1 MNKYYNEA
9 IIGNKNIVASFS
21 KKGEMLRLFYPTR
34 DYKQFIE
41 NMHTGV
47 KVNDSAI
54 IYLHEDINNE
64 YEQYYTENTNILN
77 TKIKNTYFNLSILQT
92 DFVPISKDIIIKK
105 LTFTNQNTID
115 LNVNFLIYSKL
126 LSNYNNM
133 VGSKVENNILMQYS
147 HDYTYSIFSK
157 TPILS
162 YRLNNSNEDIK
173 SGLLYDKDYIGM
185 ASDSA
190 VSFDIG
196 MLKPGESKEIEIFIH
211 INDNKQKYKFDE
223 IIEEIE
229 KIRKTDTIK
238 ELENTKKY
246 WEEFVKS
253 HDGLEIFTKKEK
265 WQKLLTGEEQTNES
279 TYKKYLEMR
288 KVYVRS
294 ILLFPLL
301 SNEETGGISASIE
314 IDEART
320 KSGRYSYCWPRDAV
334 FVTKALDILKM
345 EKQTTKFYTNFS
357 KQTQSKNGMWEQRF
371 YTDGRLAPC
380 WGYQIDETAS
390 IIYGI
395 YEHYKITKDK
405 NFLIKTYQM
414 CEKAVKALTKFQ
426 LGTFSNGG
434 TITFENINTKGQLG
448 ALENKLS
455 KILKLQKI
463 YNDEIVKTYESYD
476 LWEMNEGIH
485 LYSLSAIYAAFEAM
499 IKIKRELNISE
510 GIEELENSAEYIKNY
525 CLNKFYDEQTKTFKR
540 NNKDNI
546 TDISILGVVVPFKM
560 LDKNNQIVKNTIQK
574 IDLNLRTYTG
584 GYIRFKNDNYLGGN
598 NPWPIATLWMAL
610 YNIENKKLAEARKQI
625 EFVTKTSTNSGLL
638 AEQVDNETMKAKWV
652 IGLGWSHA
660 MYIIALKSL
669 L

>member
-1 MNKYYNEA
+1 MKKYYNEA

-34 DYKQFIE
+34 DYRQFIE
-41 NMHTGV
+41 TMHTGV
-47 KVNDSAI
+47 KVNDSNI

-64 YEQYYTENTNILN
+64 YEQYYTQNTNIIN

-92 DFVPISKDIIIKK
+92 DFVPITKDIIIKK
-105 LTFTNQNTID
+105 LTFTNENTID

-126 LSNYNNM
+126 LSNNNNM
-133 VGSKVENNILMQYS
+133 VGSKVENNILIQYS
-147 HDYTYSIFSK
+147 HDYTFSIFSK

-173 SGLLYDKDYIGM
+173 SGLLHDKDYIGM
-185 ASDSA
+185 ANDSA

-211 INDNKQKYKFDE
+211 INENNKKYKFDE

-229 KIRKTDTIK
+229 KLRKTDTK
-238 ELENTKKY
+238 RELENTKKY

-253 HDGLEIFTKKEK
+253 HDALQIFTNQEK
-265 WQKLLTGEEQTNES
+265 WQKLLTGEEQTNEN

-288 KVYVRS
+288 KIYVRT

-301 SNEETGGISASIE
+301 SNEETGGISAAIE

-334 FVTKALDILKM
+334 FLSKALDILKM
-345 EKQTTKFYTNFS
+345 NDQTTKFYTNFS

-371 YTDGRLAPC
+371 YTDARLAPC

-390 IIYGI
+390 IIYGV
-395 YEHYKITKDK
+395 YEHYKITKDI
-405 NFLIKTYQM
+405 NFLKQTHEM
-414 CEKAVKALTKFQ
+414 CQKGIDA
-426 LGTFSNGG
+426 LGTFLNASSVPFASQKYKFEVFSNSVYN
-434 TITFENINTKGQLG
+434 TSDVYARFKNSNNQERFITH
-448 ALENKLS
+448 
-455 KILKLQKI
+455 
-463 YNDEIVKTYESYD
+463 ESYD

-485 LYSLSAIYAAFEAM
+485 LYSLSAIYAAFKAM
-499 IKIKRELNISE
+499 AQIKRELNIIE
-510 GIEELENSAEYIKNY
+510 GIEELENNAKRIKEYCIN
-525 CLNKFYDEQTKTFKR
+525 NFYDENTKTLKR

-546 TDISILGVVVPFKM
+546 TDISMLGAVVPFEM
-560 LDKNNQIVKNTIQK
+560 IDKNSEIVKNTIEK

-584 GYIRFKNDNYLGGN
+584 GYIRFENDNYLGGN
-598 NPWPIATLWMAL
+598 NPWVISTLWMAL
-610 YNIENKKLAEARKQI
+610 YNIENKKLEEARKQI
-625 EFVTKTSTNSGLL
+625 EFVIKTATNNGFL
-638 AEQVDNETMKAKWV
+638 AEQVDNEKMEAKWV

-660 MYIIALKSL
+660 MYIIALYSL

>member
-1 MNKYYNEA
+1 MKKYYNEA

-34 DYKQFIE
+34 DYRQFIE
-41 NMHTGV
+41 TMHTGV
-47 KVNDSAI
+47 KVNDSNI

-64 YEQYYTENTNILN
+64 YEQYYTQNTNIIN

-92 DFVPISKDIIIKK
+92 DFVTITKDIIIKK
-105 LTFTNQNTID
+105 LTFTNENTIG

-126 LSNYNNM
+126 LSNNNNM

-147 HDYTYSIFSK
+147 HDYTFSIFSK

-173 SGLLYDKDYIGM
+173 SGILHDKDYIGM

-211 INDNKQKYKFDE
+211 INENNEKYKFDE

-229 KIRKTDTIK
+229 KIRSIDTK
-238 ELENTKKY
+238 RELENTKKY

-253 HDGLEIFTKKEK
+253 HDGLQIFTKEEK
-265 WQKLLTGEEQTNES
+265 WQKLLTGEETNEN

-288 KVYVRS
+288 KVYTRS

-301 SNEETGGISASIE
+301 SNEETGGISAAIE

-334 FVTKALDILKM
+334 FLSKALDILKM
-345 EKQTTKFYTNFS
+345 NDQTTKFYTNFS

-371 YTDGRLAPC
+371 YTDARLAPC

-390 IIYGI
+390 IIYGV
-395 YEHYKITKDK
+395 YEHYKTTKDI
-405 NFLIKTYQM
+405 NFLKETYEM
-414 CEKAVKALTKFQ
+414 CQKATEALTKFQ
-426 LGTFSNGG
+426 LGTFPNRKSV
-434 TITFENINTKGQLG
+434 TFENFPLG
-448 ALENKLS
+448 NVPNEKSVTFGN
-455 KILKLQKI
+455 
-463 YNDEIVKTYESYD
+463 YNSEERFITHESYD

-485 LYSLSAIYAAFEAM
+485 LYSLSAIYAAFKAM
-499 IKIKRELNISE
+499 AQIKRELNIIE
-510 GIEELENSAEYIKNY
+510 GIEELENNAEKIKEY
-525 CLNKFYDEQTKTFKR
+525 CINNFYDENTKTLKR

-546 TDISILGVVVPFKM
+546 TDISMLGAVVPFEM
-560 LDKNNQIVKNTIQK
+560 IDKNSEIVKNTIEK

-584 GYIRFKNDNYLGGN
+584 GYIRFENDNYLGGN
-598 NPWPIATLWMAL
+598 NPWVISTLWMAL
-610 YNIENKKLAEARKQI
+610 YNIENKKLEEARKQI
-625 EFVTKTSTNSGLL
+625 EFVIKTATNNGFL
-638 AEQVDNETMKAKWV
+638 AEQVDNETMGAKWV

-660 MYIIALKSL
+660 MYILALTNL

>member
-1 MNKYYNEA
+1 MKKYYNEA

-21 KKGEMLRLFYPTR
+21 KEGEMLRLFYPTR
-34 DYKQFIE
+34 DYRQFIE
-41 NMHTGV
+41 CMHTGV
-47 KVNDSAI
+47 KVNDSSV

-105 LTFTNQNTID
+105 LTFTNENNIE

-133 VGSKVENNILMQYS
+133 VGSKIENNILMQYS
-147 HDYTYSIFSK
+147 HDYTFSIFSK
-157 TPILS
+157 TPILG
-162 YRLNNSNEDIK
+162 YRLNNSSEDIK
-173 SGLLYDKDYIGM
+173 GAILCDKDYIGM
-185 ASDSA
+185 ANDSG
-190 VSFDIG
+190 VSFEIG
-196 MLKPGESKEIEIFIH
+196 TLKPGESKEIEIFIH
-211 INDNKQKYKFDE
+211 INDNNEKYKFDE

-229 KIRKTDTIK
+229 KIRSIDTKK

-253 HDGLEIFTKKEK
+253 HDGLEIFTQEER
-265 WQKLLTGEEQTNES
+265 WQKLLTGEEQTNET

-288 KVYVRS
+288 KIYIRS

-301 SNEETGGISASIE
+301 SNEETGGISAAIE

-334 FVTKALDILKM
+334 FLCKALDLLKM

-357 KQTQSKNGMWEQRF
+357 VQTQSKNGMWEQRF

-390 IIYGI
+390 IIYGVH
-395 YEHYKITKDK
+395 EHYKETKDK
-405 NFLIKTYQM
+405 NFLKETYQM
-414 CEKAVKALTKFQ
+414 CEKAIDA
-426 LGTFSNGG
+426 LGTFLNASSVPFASQKCESSNNISNTSNIFANFDGLSNEKRF
-434 TITFENINTKGQLG
+434 ITH
-448 ALENKLS
+448 
-455 KILKLQKI
+455 
-463 YNDEIVKTYESYD
+463 ESYD

-485 LYSLSAIYAAFEAM
+485 LYSLSAIYSAFKAM
-499 IKIKRELNISE
+499 AQIKRELNVNE
-510 GIEELENSAEYIKNY
+510 GIEELEKIAEKIKEY
-525 CLNKFYDEQTKTFKR
+525 CVRNFYDENTKTLKR

-546 TDISILGVVVPFKM
+546 TDISMIGVVEPFEM
-560 LDKNNQIVKNTIQK
+560 LNTNNELVKNTIDK

-584 GYIRFKNDNYLGGN
+584 GYIRFENDNYLGGN

-610 YNIENKKLAEARKQI
+610 YNIRNNKIEEARKQI
-625 EFVTKTSTNSGLL
+625 EFVGKTATNNGFL
-638 AEQVDNETMKAKWV
+638 AEQVDNETMRAKWV

-660 MYIIALKSL
+660 MYIITLTKL
-669 L
+669 CK

>member
-1 MNKYYNEA
+1 MENKYYNEA

-34 DYKQFIE
+34 DYRQFIE
-41 NMHTGV
+41 TIHTGL

-64 YEQYYTENTNILN
+64 YEQYYTQNTNIIN

-92 DFVPISKDIIIKK
+92 DFVPITKDIIIKK
-105 LTFTNQNTID
+105 LTFTNENTID

-126 LSNYNNM
+126 LSNNNNM
-133 VGSKVENNILMQYS
+133 VGSKVENDILMQYS
-147 HDYTYSIFSK
+147 HDYTFSIFSK

-162 YRLNNSNEDIK
+162 YRLNNSDEDIK
-173 SGLLYDKDYIGM
+173 SGILHDKDYIGM
-185 ASDSA
+185 ANDSA

-211 INDNKQKYKFDE
+211 INENNEKYKFDE
-223 IIEEIE
+223 IIEETE
-229 KIRKTDTIK
+229 KIRKTDTKK
-238 ELENTKKY
+238 EQESTKKY
-246 WEEFVKS
+246 WEEFVKN
-253 HDGLEIFTKKEK
+253 HDGLQIFTKQEK
-265 WQKLLTGEEQTNES
+265 WQKLLTGEEQANEN

-301 SNEETGGISASIE
+301 SNEETGGISAAIE

-345 EKQTTKFYTNFS
+345 QEQTTKFYTNFS

-405 NFLIKTYQM
+405 NFLRETYEM
-414 CEKAVKALTKFQ
+414 CQKAVKVLTNVP
-426 LGTFSNGG
+426 LGTFPNGVSVTFG
-434 TITFENINTKGQLG
+434 NCNSKERLITH
-448 ALENKLS
+448 
-455 KILKLQKI
+455 
-463 YNDEIVKTYESYD
+463 ESYD

-485 LYSLSAIYAAFEAM
+485 LYSLSAIYAAFKAM
-499 IKIKRELNISE
+499 IQIKRELNIIE
-510 GIEELENSAEYIKNY
+510 GIEKLESNAEKIKEY
-525 CLNKFYDEQTKTFKR
+525 CINNFYDEDTKTLKR

-546 TDISILGVVVPFKM
+546 TDISMLGAVVPFEM
-560 LDKNNQIVKNTIQK
+560 LNKDNEIVKKTIEK

-584 GYIRFKNDNYLGGN
+584 GYIRFENDNYLGGN
-598 NPWPIATLWMAL
+598 NPWPIATIWMAL
-610 YNIENKKLAEARKQI
+610 YNIQTKNLEEARKQI
-625 EFVTKTSTNSGLL
+625 EFVTKTATNNGFL
-638 AEQVDNETMKAKWV
+638 AEQVDNETMGAKWV

-660 MYIIALKSL
+660 MYIIALESL
-669 L
+669 LEI

>member
-1 MNKYYNEA
+1 MENKYYNEA

-34 DYKQFIE
+34 DYRQFIE
-41 NMHTGV
+41 TIYTGL

-64 YEQYYTENTNILN
+64 YEQYYTQNTNIIN

-92 DFVPISKDIIIKK
+92 DFVPITKDIIIKK
-105 LTFTNQNTID
+105 LTFTNENTID

-126 LSNYNNM
+126 LSNNNNM
-133 VGSKVENNILMQYS
+133 VGSKVENDILMQYS
-147 HDYTYSIFSK
+147 HDYTFSIFSK

-162 YRLNNSNEDIK
+162 YRLNNSDEDIK
-173 SGLLYDKDYIGM
+173 SGILHDKDYIGM
-185 ASDSA
+185 ANDSA

-211 INDNKQKYKFDE
+211 INENNEKYKFDK

-229 KIRKTDTIK
+229 RIRKTDTK
-238 ELENTKKY
+238 EELENTKKY
-246 WEEFVKS
+246 WEQFVKN
-253 HDGLEIFTKKEK
+253 HDGLQIFKKEEK
-265 WQKLLTGEEQTNES
+265 WQKLITGEEQTNEN

-288 KVYVRS
+288 KVYARS

-301 SNEETGGISASIE
+301 SNEETGGISAAIE

-334 FVTKALDILKM
+334 FLSKALDILKM
-345 EKQTTKFYTNFS
+345 QEQTTKFYTNFS

-390 IIYGI
+390 IIYGV
-395 YEHYKITKDK
+395 YEHYKVTKDK
-405 NFLIKTYQM
+405 NFLKQTHEM
-414 CEKAVKALTKFQ
+414 CQKATEALTKFP
-426 LGTFSNGG
+426 LETFPNGKSV
-434 TITFENINTKGQLG
+434 TFENFPFRNVPNEKSVTFGNCNSEERFITH
-448 ALENKLS
+448 
-455 KILKLQKI
+455 
-463 YNDEIVKTYESYD
+463 ESYD

-485 LYSLSAIYAAFEAM
+485 LYSLSAIYAAFKSMAQ
-499 IKIKRELNISE
+499 IKRELNIVE
-510 GIEELENSAEYIKNY
+510 GIEELENNAEKIKEY
-525 CLNKFYDEQTKTFKR
+525 CINNFYDENTKTLKR
-540 NNKDNI
+540 SNKDNI
-546 TDISILGVVVPFKM
+546 TDISMLGAVVPFEM
-560 LDKNNQIVKNTIQK
+560 IDKNSEIVKNTIEK

-584 GYIRFKNDNYLGGN
+584 GYIRFENDNYLGGN
-598 NPWPIATLWMAL
+598 NPWVISTLWMAL
-610 YNIENKKLAEARKQI
+610 YNIENQKLEEARKQI
-625 EFVTKTSTNSGLL
+625 EFVIKTATNNGFL
-638 AEQVDNETMKAKWV
+638 AEQIDNETMGAKWV

-660 MYIIALKSL
+660 MYIIALYSL

>member
-21 KKGEMLRLFYPTR
+21 EKGEMLRLFYPTR

-41 NMHTGV
+41 TMHAGV
-47 KVNDSAI
+47 KVNDSNI

-64 YEQYYTENTNILN
+64 YEQYYTENTNIIN
-77 TKIKNTYFNLSILQT
+77 TKIKNTYFNLAILQT
-92 DFVPISKDIIIKK
+92 DFIPISKDIIVKK
-105 LTFTNQNTID
+105 LTFTNENTID
-115 LNVNFLIYSKL
+115 LNVNFLMYSKL
-126 LSNYNNM
+126 LSNNNNM

-147 HDYTYSIFSK
+147 HDYTFSIFSK

-173 SGLLYDKDYIGM
+173 SGVLYDKDYIGM
-185 ASDSA
+185 ANDSGI
-190 VSFDIG
+190 SFDIG

-211 INDNKQKYKFDE
+211 INENNEKYKFDE

-229 KIRKTDTIK
+229 KIRKIDTNK

-265 WQKLLTGEEQTNES
+265 WQTLLTGEEQTNES

-301 SNEETGGISASIE
+301 SNEETGGISAAIE
-314 IDEART
+314 IDEARS

-345 EKQTTKFYTNFS
+345 EEQTTKYYTNFS
-357 KQTQSKNGMWEQRF
+357 IETQSKNGMWEQRF
-371 YTDGRLAPC
+371 YTDARLAPC

-390 IIYGI
+390 IIYGV

-405 NFLIKTYQM
+405 NFLKETHEM
-414 CEKAVKALTKFQ
+414 CQKAIEALAKFP
-426 LGTFSNGG
+426 LGTFPNGVSVTFG
-434 TITFENINTKGQLG
+434 NCNSKERFITH
-448 ALENKLS
+448 
-455 KILKLQKI
+455 
-463 YNDEIVKTYESYD
+463 ESYD

-485 LYSLSAIYAAFEAM
+485 LYSLSAIYAAFKAM
-499 IKIKRELNISE
+499 AQIKRELNIVE
-510 GIEELENSAEYIKNY
+510 AIEELENNAEKIKEY
-525 CLNKFYDEQTKTFKR
+525 CINNFYDKNIKTLKR

-546 TDISILGVVVPFKM
+546 TDISMLGAVVPFEM
-560 LDKNNQIVKNTIQK
+560 IDKSSEIVKNTIEK

-584 GYIRFKNDNYLGGN
+584 GYIRFENDNYLGGN
-598 NPWPIATLWMAL
+598 NPWVISTLWMTL
-610 YNIENKKLAEARKQI
+610 YNIETKKLEEARKQI
-625 EFVTKTSTNSGLL
+625 EFVTKTATNNGFL
-638 AEQVDNETMKAKWV
+638 AEQVENETMRAKWV

-660 MYIIALKSL
+660 MYIIALTKL
-669 L
+669 FK